1 MKITLKPLT
10 WSLLFIGFCFTANA
24 QSRTIADSLRI
35 GVSLEAAS
43 GTGIFG
49 TGVNT
54 ASGGTATP
62 ATAYQ
67 YGTGISMRF
76 DYPINHSFYV
86 TANAGY
92 SIFFPTADG
101 QSGQQVILNTT
112 IPGFQT
118 IPLKLGVKWFTG
130 NRFYFQ
136 GEVGETLLANKAQLY
151 GLYSTA
157 FTWSPQVGLLFPLKK
172 RHTYI
177 DGGVRFESFASFYND
192 GAVNDFWAIHI
203 AYMFNL

>member
-1 MKITLKPLT
+1 MKITLKPLA
-10 WSLLFIGFCFTANA
+10 WSLLFISFCFTANA
-24 QSRTIADSLRI
+24 QSLPISDSLRI
-35 GVSLEAAS
+35 GVSAEGATA
-43 GTGIFG
+43 TGIFG

-54 ASGGTATP
+54 SNGGTA

-67 YGTGISMRF
+67 YGAGISLRF
-76 DYPINHSFYV
+76 DYPINKSFYV

-92 SIFFPTADG
+92 SVFFPTADAQG
-101 QSGQQVILNTT
+101 SQQVILNTT
-112 IPGFQT
+112 IPTFQT

-151 GLYSTA
+151 ALNSYA

-177 DGGVRFESFASFYND
+177 DGGIRFESFASFYND
-192 GAVNDFWAIHI
+192 GATNDFWAIHI